1 MITYDVTFPYI
12 RMAAGPVD
20 YTQGAMLNA
29 GRKYVPNRSEPM
41 SQGTRCHQLGM
52 YVTYESPFNMLCDTP
67 IHYEREKECTD
78 FIASV
83 PTVWDETV
91 ALDGKVGEYVIV
103 ARRSG
108 DVWYIGGLTNWDARD
123 VELDLNVL
131 GAGGWNVEMFADGV
145 NVEKNA
151 KDYKVVRTQN
161 TDKLKV
167 RMASGGGFAARL
179 TR

>member
-1 MITYDVTFPYI
+1 
-12 RMAAGPVD
+12 
-20 YTQGAMLNA
+20 
-29 GRKYVPNRSEPM
+29 
-41 SQGTRCHQLGM
+41 
-52 YVTYESPFNMLCDTP
+52 YESPFNMLCDTP

-123 VELDLNVL
+123 VELDLNAL
-131 GAGGWNVEMFADGV
+131 GAGGWNVELFADGV